1 MDVHLRDLRYFVAV
15 AEELSFTRAA
25 ERLYVSQPALSKQL
39 RQLERTLRVTLLLRD
54 SRGVT
59 LTATGAQL
67 LPQARRLLETWEET
81 ARLVAEAEAHE
92 RRVLRVGL
100 QTSIG
105 RDLYPAVSRRFAEL
119 GAGWRLSLRAH
130 DWTDP
135 SAGLLGQTTDVALV
149 WLPAPAGLEYRLL
162 LVEPRWVALPDG
174 HRLAGRAQVDFAELL
189 DEPFVALPA
198 EAGPMRDFWLAA
210 AERGGRS
217 ARIAVEV
224 ATADETFEA
233 VASGLGVHLL
243 AAGNAAIYARPGITC
258 RPVGGLSPCSL
269 AVAWRRGDQRDEV
282 RLFVQASLEA
292 VRSTA
297 PQDTLRSA

>member
-39 RQLERTLRVTLLLRD
+39 RQLERTLRVTLLRRD

-59 LTATGAQL
+59 LTPAGALL
-67 LPQARRLLETWEET
+67 LPQARRLLEAWDEAART
-81 ARLVAEAEAHE
+81 AAEAEAHD

-119 GAGWRLSLRAH
+119 QAGWRLSLRVR

-135 SAGLLGQTTDVALV
+135 SAGLLDQTTDAALV
-149 WLPAPAGLEYRLL
+149 WLPAPAGLEYRVL

-174 HRLAGRAQVDFAELL
+174 HRLAGREQVDFGELL

-198 EAGPMRDFWLAA
+198 EAGPMRDFWLATAERSGRPAHIA
-210 AERGGRS
+210 AE
-217 ARIAVEV
+217 VT
-224 ATADETFEA
+224 TADETFEA
-233 VASGLGVHLL
+233 VASGVGVHLL
-243 AAGNAAIYARPGITC
+243 AAGNAAIYTR
-258 RPVGGLSPCSL
+258 
-269 AVAWRRGDQRDEV
+269 
-282 RLFVQASLEA
+282 
-292 VRSTA
+292 
-297 PQDTLRSA
+297 

>member
-25 ERLYVSQPALSKQL
+25 ARLYVSQPALSKQL
-39 RQLERTLRVTLLLRD
+39 RQLERTLRVTLLRRD

-59 LTATGAQL
+59 LTAAGALL
-67 LPQARRLLETWEET
+67 LPRARRLLEAWDEAAGT
-81 ARLVAEAEAHE
+81 VAEAQAHD

-119 GAGWRLSLRAH
+119 QAGWRLSLRVCE
-130 DWTDP
+130 WTDP
-135 SAGLLGQTTDVALV
+135 SAGLLDQTTDVALA
-149 WLPAPAGLEYRLL
+149 WLPIPAGLEYRML
-162 LVEPRWVALPDG
+162 LVEPRWVALPGG
-174 HRLAGRAQVDFAELL
+174 HRLAEREQIDLGELL
-189 DEPFVALPA
+189 DEPFIALPA
-198 EAGPMRDFWLAA
+198 EAGPMRDFWLAT
-210 AERGGRS
+210 AERDDHPAS
-217 ARIAVEV
+217 IAVEV

-233 VASGLGVHLL
+233 VAAGLGVHLL

-269 AVAWRRGDQRDEV
+269 TVAWRRGDQRDEV
-282 RLFVQASLEA
+282 RVFVQASLEA
-292 VRSTA
+292 ARSTA
-297 PQDTLRSA
+297 SQAGLRSA